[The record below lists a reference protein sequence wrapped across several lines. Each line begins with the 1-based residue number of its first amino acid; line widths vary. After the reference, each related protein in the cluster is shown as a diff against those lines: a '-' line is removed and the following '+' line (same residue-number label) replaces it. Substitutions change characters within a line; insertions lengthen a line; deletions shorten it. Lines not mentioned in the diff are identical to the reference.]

1 MTLHCALPVPELYF
15 FVAKSATVGCIM
27 HAFST
32 LCIRKNELDILK
44 IDAIRYTIH
53 LHNQKN
59 LITIEQ
65 GLIHP

>member
-1 MTLHCALPVPELYF
+1 
-15 FVAKSATVGCIM
+15 M